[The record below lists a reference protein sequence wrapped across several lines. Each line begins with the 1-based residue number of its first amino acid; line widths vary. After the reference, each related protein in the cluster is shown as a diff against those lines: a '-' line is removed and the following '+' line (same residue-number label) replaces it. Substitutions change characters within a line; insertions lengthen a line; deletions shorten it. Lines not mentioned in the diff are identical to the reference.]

1 MAGLD
6 VRLRVTSPEFLA
18 LPWSVPLS
26 RWDATT
32 VPIRDVPVGPSR
44 HLVRFV
50 EVDGRMWALKELPLR
65 TARREYENLREMEER
80 SLPAVRPAGI
90 VVQPFADTAI
100 LATRYLDAS
109 WQYRRLLMRL
119 PSPMR
124 KHRERLFDAM
134 AALLVDLHRT
144 GVYWGDC
151 SLANTLFK
159 RDGQRL
165 QAWLVDAETSSVHP
179 SLSDGQR
186 AMDLDILVENVAGG
200 LLDLAARME
209 EPPEVTAQL
218 FAEVEGVRQ
227 RYCELW
233 DVLHDEPTVH
243 LGDRH
248 EIEARLRRLNDLGFA
263 VEEVRLVGDSPDSE
277 TLRLQFL
284 VAERGFHAEELRKRT
299 GMTVGE
305 GQATILL
312 NDLRAFHAHVQQQQQ
327 EPIPEEEAVRRWLDE
342 VFRPGMAAAH
352 AAVGRA
358 GDPIQAYCDLL
369 EVRWLLSERAGADVG
384 DGPALAALAAR
395 TVPSESAAELAVA
408 DADTGEMPTLSSE
421 QFRRRSPESDDEAD
435 W

>member
-18 LPWSVPLS
+18 LPWSEPLA

-44 HLVRFV
+44 HLVRFI
-50 EVDGRMWALKELPLR
+50 EVDGQMWALKEMPLR
-65 TARREYENLREMEER
+65 VARREYAALREMEER

-90 VVQPFADTAI
+90 VVQPFEDTAI
-100 LATRYLDAS
+100 LATRYLDGS

-134 AALLVDLHRT
+134 AALLVDLHRN

-159 RDGQRL
+159 RDGQLL
-165 QAWLVDAETSSVHP
+165 QAWLVDAETSAIHP

-186 AMDLDILVENVAGG
+186 TMDLDILVENVTGG

-209 EPPEVTAQL
+209 EPPEVFEQL
-218 FAEVEGVRQ
+218 VEEVEGVRR
-227 RYCELW
+227 RYCDLW
-233 DVLHDEPTVH
+233 DVLHDEPTVR

-263 VEEVRLVGDSPDSE
+263 VEEVRLVGDSPDAE
-277 TLRLQFL
+277 TLRLQFA
-284 VAERGFHAEELRKRT
+284 VAERGFHAAELRARA
-299 GMTVGE
+299 GLAVGE
-305 GQATILL
+305 GQATVLL
-312 NDLRAFHAHVQQQQQ
+312 NDLRAFHGHVQQQEQ
-327 EPIPEEEAVRRWLDE
+327 EPVSEQAAVPRWLEE

-352 AAVGRA
+352 AAVGHA

-369 EVRWLLSERAGADVG
+369 EVRWLLSERAGRDVG
-384 DGPALAALAAR
+384 DGPALEALARR
-395 TVPSESAAELAVA
+395 TVPAESAAELAVA
-408 DADTGEMPTLSSE
+408 DADTAQLPVISAETLDAWGNDS
-421 QFRRRSPESDDEAD
+421 
-435 W
+435 